1 MFFFP
6 NSGVTLYSSIITFKI
21 CYFFFKTTVIYLS
34 TNKIISIIFI
44 EFLFFKLLKNENI
57 FCPISFCKILLSCFS
72 FAYFLTNII
81 NSRLKLSLTSPLLN
95 VEFVNSLIVRS
106 GILMTEKSIFES
118 ISMSLKSPKIS
129 IHGPFHKSL
138 FFK

>member
-1 MFFFP
+1 
-6 NSGVTLYSSIITFKI
+6 L
-21 CYFFFKTTVIYLS
+21 
-34 TNKIISIIFI
+34 
-44 EFLFFKLLKNENI
+44 
-57 FCPISFCKILLSCFS
+57 
-72 FAYFLTNII
+72 AYFLTNII
-81 NSRLKLSLTSPLLN
+81 NSRLKLSLTSSLLN

-118 ISMSLKSPKIS
+118 ISMSFKSPKIS